1 MRDNLKTRKID
12 LLHDQAF
19 TAFTAAIAAATMLIL
34 IFWED
39 VPHDMFT
46 LWLVCFAF
54 VTLARYVEVYLFRK
68 YRQNLANIQKWLI
81 SYDIGTFLSGLLWCY
96 LCIILLQYADNLYS
110 GLVVFTISG
119 LCAGAMATYA
129 GNFRTYLMFSTPS
142 TLLMAI
148 FLMFQT
154 ENEQYIN
161 MGYILLLFYFFLF
174 FSARRFN
181 SFIEN
186 AINQSLTNEQLVVD
200 LQDEI
205 NLRQEAE
212 KLLISEKEKA
222 ESIAEDMFQLSTKD
236 GLTGLDNRRMFD
248 GAIQNE
254 WNRAIRYK
262 KPISLIL
269 CDIDFF
275 KRYNDHYGH
284 QQGDACLQKIAT
296 VLKDHARRGGDIAAR
311 YGGEEFAIIMPDTDE
326 ENAEKIATLM
336 HDAISKLNIPHEASQ
351 ASDIVTASFGV
362 ATMTPNKEQNFE
374 KLIKYADVAL
384 YKAKTMGRDQIIV
397 ADITDKKLHK

>member
-1 MRDNLKTRKID
+1 M
-12 LLHDQAF
+12 
-19 TAFTAAIAAATMLIL
+19 
-34 IFWED
+34 
-39 VPHDMFT
+39 
-46 LWLVCFAF
+46 
-54 VTLARYVEVYLFRK
+54 
-68 YRQNLANIQKWLI
+68 
-81 SYDIGTFLSGLLWCY
+81 
-96 LCIILLQYADNLYS
+96 
-110 GLVVFTISG
+110 
-119 LCAGAMATYA
+119 
-129 GNFRTYLMFSTPS
+129 
-142 TLLMAI
+142 
-148 FLMFQT
+148 
-154 ENEQYIN
+154 
-161 MGYILLLFYFFLF
+161 
-174 FSARRFN
+174 
-181 SFIEN
+181 
-186 AINQSLTNEQLVVD
+186 
-200 LQDEI
+200 
-205 NLRQEAE
+205 
-212 KLLISEKEKA
+212 
-222 ESIAEDMFQLSTKD
+222 AEDMFQLSTKD
-236 GLTGLDNRRMFD
+236 GLTGIDNRRMFD

-284 QQGDACLQKIAT
+284 QQGDTCLQSIAT

-336 HDAISKLNIPHEASQ
+336 HDAISELNIPHEASQ

-397 ADITDKKLHK
+397 ADITN